1 MLFEEHTD
9 GGSEQVSISL
19 KGMVERD
26 SGLETVGFGEQGTEV
41 KQGIFQKVHMEEAA
55 APHVGNH
62 GSREKRCHRSDR
74 N

>member
-9 GGSEQVSISL
+9 ADSEQVSISL
-19 KGMVERD
+19 KGMVGRD
-26 SGLETVGFGEQGTEV
+26 SGVGGFGEQGTEV
-41 KQGIFQKVHMEEAA
+41 KQGIFQKAHMEEAA

-62 GSREKRCHRSDR
+62 GSREKDCCRSER